1 MEPEHAADQEI
12 ESEHSSEKDPE
23 EMEDSSSSDEEEA
36 VIPFTSRV

>member
-1 MEPEHAADQEI
+1 MEPEHAPDYET
-12 ESEHSSEKDPE
+12 ESEHSSEQDPE